1 MTEELIGFGAGIV
14 VTIVAIWGLFCGRV
28 PSVRIAPLEPEFD
41 GWTYDPPAIEAHEHD
56 GHIAGTAMRG
66 GVKHKRMYCSRCPKK
81 WSEPC

>member
-1 MTEELIGFGAGIV
+1 MTEELIGFGAGIIVTLTAVWGFRRAPSLPV
-14 VTIVAIWGLFCGRV
+14 V
-28 PSVRIAPLEPEFD
+28 PLASEFD
-41 GWTYDPPAIEAHEHD
+41 GWVYDPPATEAHEHD